1 MQEAVA
7 LDNQEK
13 FEEALDRYKRALDQF
28 ELHCK
33 YDKNPSSREMIQH
46 KMREYIERAE
56 YLKSV
61 VNHNTKTDDSGD
73 GASAVG
79 QKKKPQVR
87 CPPNLPSGPRG

>member
-87 CPPNLPSGPRG
+87 CPPNLL